1 VKNRVFDLI
10 KKSIVFKEKIF
21 SFRNGH
27 VCHLTTNNKQ
37 IKEADSIV
45 VSLSDLSEYPSLWLP
60 QVRMINSTS
69 WFSGY
74 QLLVHSVP
82 EKKPI
87 RILGK
92 TGQFLSKLHLNYKI
106 SYIFISFKRRNE
118 HSKSYSKKSSTVGE
132 INIATTK
139 IRKK

>member
-1 VKNRVFDLI
+1 MIRILVKNRVFDLI
-10 KKSIVFKEKIF
+10 KRCIVFKEKIF

-82 EKKPI
+82 EKKTYKDFRKDWTI
-87 RILGK
+87 
-92 TGQFLSKLHLNYKI
+92 FVKLHLNYKI

-118 HSKSYSKKSSTVGE
+118 HSKSYSKKSS
-132 INIATTK
+132 
-139 IRKK
+139 R